1 MAIDTLACGV
11 AVVAASYLASH
22 GSNLSIAVRVFA
34 PFVVC
39 AVYGGA
45 ERRRGGRSVDP
56 YDGVSEED
64 QEKNNLKEIR

>member
-39 AVYGGA
+39 AVSGGV
-45 ERRRGGRSVDP
+45 ERRRGGRSVRR
-56 YDGVSEED
+56 VSEED
-64 QEKNNLKEIR
+64 REKNNLKEIR